1 MNSTPSS
8 TLVLKVSDLTA
19 NASNNIGIC
28 NAYRTDMTWNNINL
42 RTLLGDLYDKYDL
55 FNLCLKNIV
64 VATSTAASGTLSD
77 DKTIL
82 INLGGL
88 PFVNQTY
95 NQATNTN
102 LSSIVLS
109 PFIMASGGPSF
120 NQITNL
126 KQFTFSKNQDICN
139 IRINYTKVL
148 DGAIPTGTAS
158 YPNYVFIFDIYG
170 IPRDE
175 GNKNSTRMIN

>member
-1 MNSTPSS
+1 MNSIPSA
-8 TLVLKVSDLTA
+8 TLVLRTYDLTA
-19 NASNNIGIC
+19 GSSTNIGTS

-42 RTLLGDLYDKYDL
+42 RTLLGDMYDKYDS
-55 FNLCLKNIV
+55 FNLSLKSI
-64 VATSTAASGTLSD
+64 TSGTSIAASGTTAD

-82 INLGGL
+82 INLTGL
-88 PFVNQTY
+88 PFINQTY
-95 NQATNTN
+95 NQATETN
-102 LSSIVLS
+102 SSSIILS
-109 PFIMASGGPSF
+109 PYIMSSGGPTF
-120 NQITNL
+120 TMITNS

-148 DGAIPTGTAS
+148 DDATPNGTAS

-175 GNKNSTRMIN
+175 GNKNNSRMF